1 MQPTYLSLVKIFG
14 SETRYTVPLFQR
26 PYVWNKDDN
35 WEPLWQD
42 ISDLADRVV
51 SAPDDTQTGGISSE
65 RLCWS
70 RFLTRREA
78 SQHAR

>member
-1 MQPTYLSLVKIFG
+1 MQPTYLSLVKIF
-14 SETRYTVPLFQR
+14 ETRYTVPSFQR

-51 SAPDDTQTGGISSE
+51 SAPDDILYSGAFPRNG
-65 RLCWS
+65 CVD
-70 RFLTRREA
+70 RFLTETGHLDTRDN
-78 SQHAR
+78 